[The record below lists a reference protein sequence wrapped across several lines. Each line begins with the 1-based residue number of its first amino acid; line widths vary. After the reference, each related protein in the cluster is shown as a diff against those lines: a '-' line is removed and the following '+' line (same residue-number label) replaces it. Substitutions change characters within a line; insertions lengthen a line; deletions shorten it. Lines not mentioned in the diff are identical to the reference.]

1 MHLKVQKLKVFAKAE
16 SVKEASDLVRS
27 MKTPSEVGQRIA
39 RLKAE
44 TSSDTTNKHHL
55 LGNLI
60 TELIA
65 VFPNAI
71 PLQMLVSKGVDL
83 GLEEEFILKTI
94 DHLNH
99 QGLVLKNQDNTN
111 FQSHMI
117 LKFTN
122 VPFTEGKLHVARPL
136 PNVQFRKKKWK
147 SQK

>member
-1 MHLKVQKLKVFAKAE
+1 MKVQTLKVFAKAE

-27 MKTPSEVGQRIA
+27 MKTPSEIGQRLA
-39 RLKAE
+39 RLKSE
-44 TSSDTTNKHHL
+44 TSSNMTNKYNL

-71 PLQMLVSKGVDL
+71 PFQMLISKGAEL
-83 GLEEEFILKTI
+83 GLEDDFILKTI

-111 FQSHMI
+111 FQSHLI
-117 LKFTN
+117 LKFPN
-122 VPFTEGKLHVARPL
+122 IPFTEGKLHVARPL
-136 PNVQFRKKKWK
+136 PNAQFRKKKWK
-147 SQK
+147 PTK